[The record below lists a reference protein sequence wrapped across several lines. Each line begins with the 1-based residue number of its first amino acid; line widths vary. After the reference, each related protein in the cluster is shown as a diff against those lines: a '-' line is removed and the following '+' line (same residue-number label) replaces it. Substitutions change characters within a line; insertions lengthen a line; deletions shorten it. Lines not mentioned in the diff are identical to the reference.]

1 MVGGGHVSQLVHHT
15 FIMLKFLRGIEVLF
29 LSLSAIC
36 TAGFLVVVSL
46 QVFYRFVLELPFVW
60 SEEAARYLFVWAA
73 FLGAAVAIGRREHFS
88 ITLIKTYL
96 TRRGQWVLEIFGV
109 ILVIVFCLLM
119 IWFGS
124 KMSLRFIYIN
134 LPIIP
139 ISQGFIYSVI
149 PLSGLYGVLHL
160 VVVLRS
166 ILSNGPGT
174 LESENP

>member
-1 MVGGGHVSQLVHHT
+1 
-15 FIMLKFLRGIEVLF
+15 
-29 LSLSAIC
+29 
-36 TAGFLVVVSL
+36 
-46 QVFYRFVLELPFVW
+46 
-60 SEEAARYLFVWAA
+60 
-73 FLGAAVAIGRREHFS
+73 
-88 ITLIKTYL
+88 
-96 TRRGQWVLEIFGV
+96 
-109 ILVIVFCLLM
+109 M

-124 KMSLRFIYIN
+124 KMSLRFLYIN

-160 VVVLRS
+160 VVLLRS